1 MDYDQLRR
9 LVAEIPTGGWAGYLD
24 LAAACGG
31 SRAHA
36 RTFNQR
42 FLREAWPGAHRVLR
56 SDGTIAATALGD
68 PVAVKALLEREGVV
82 FDGPRA
88 DPEQRWRP
96 PVPAG
101 AETAAPAAG

>member
-9 LVAEIPTGGWAGYLD
+9 LVADIPTGGWAAYLD

-42 FLREAWPGAHRVLR
+42 FLREEWPGAHRVLR
-56 SDGTIAATALGD
+56 SDGTVAATALGD
-68 PVAVKALLEREGVV
+68 PVAVRRLLEEEGVV
-82 FDGPRA
+82 FDGLRA
-88 DPEQRWRP
+88 SPEQRYRP
-96 PVPAG
+96 PVPAAG
-101 AETAAPAAG
+101 AA